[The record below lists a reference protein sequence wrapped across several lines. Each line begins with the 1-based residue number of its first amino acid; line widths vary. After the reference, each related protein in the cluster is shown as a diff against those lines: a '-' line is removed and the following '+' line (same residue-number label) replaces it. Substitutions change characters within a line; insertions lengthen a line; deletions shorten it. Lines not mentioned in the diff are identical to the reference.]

1 MPSPI
6 LTAMSTF
13 YRHRRQK
20 AMSATIAAILDR
32 MHGMLDRMHRIL
44 DRMTKFS
51 RIYWMK

>member
-1 MPSPI
+1 
-6 LTAMSTF
+6 
-13 YRHRRQK
+13 
-20 AMSATIAAILDR
+20 MSATIAAILDR